1 MMNSVMKEKWIW
13 DLGTFESG
21 ENTLQS
27 DQLFTRQFTSI
38 LVIVYMMDMLRIMIT
53 RQLVYIRIKMQL

>member
-53 RQLVYIRIKMQL
+53 RQLVYIRIIMQL

>member
-1 MMNSVMKEKWIW
+1 MNSVMKEKWIW